1 MEEEQKIKKV
11 SMGYLLSYILG
22 PCVFVVL
29 CGALSFRSI
38 ENSGVA
44 AMVMAAALMLAV
56 FWWSFLGSALYDRG
70 QTRRLRALEER
81 GFVRNHTFAGDGCTV
96 AVDLV
101 HGNLAMMFRWD
112 PAHTYVVPAG
122 RISRAWVDEGR
133 GGPGILEGTS
143 RVSFLFTVDGVTV
156 RVNTFTSNR
165 RWRMD
170 SDHVLTGISKAD
182 VMVEVLDRA
191 RGQAV

>member
-1 MEEEQKIKKV
+1 MEEGQKIKKV

-22 PCVFVVL
+22 PCVFLVL
-29 CGALSFRSI
+29 CGVLSFRSI
-38 ENSGVA
+38 EDPGVA

-56 FWWSFLGSALYDRG
+56 FWWSFLGTALYDRS
-70 QTRRLRALEER
+70 QPKRLRALEDR
-81 GFVRNHTFAGDGCTV
+81 GFIRNHTFTGDGCTV

-112 PAHTYVVPAG
+112 PAQTYIVPAS
-122 RISRAWVDEGR
+122 RITKVWADDGR

-170 SDHVLTGISKAD
+170 SGNVLTGISKAD
-182 VMVEVLDRA
+182 VMVEVLERA
-191 RGQAV
+191 REGAA